1 MKLEVELNEVGM
13 GKVVLDGVDISNGL
27 SGVSID
33 TSVGNPN
40 RVRLEALAP
49 RVKVQMDV
57 PEATLVVDGYTFQV
71 RRVVVD

>member
-40 RVRLEALAP
+40 RVRLEALASM
-49 RVKVQMDV
+49 VKVQMDV